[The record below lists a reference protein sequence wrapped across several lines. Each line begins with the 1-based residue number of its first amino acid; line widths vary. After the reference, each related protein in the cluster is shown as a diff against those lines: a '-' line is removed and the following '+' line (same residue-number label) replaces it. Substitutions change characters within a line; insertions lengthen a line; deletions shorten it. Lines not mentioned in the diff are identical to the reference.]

1 MNFAHPSFPLFSEVF
16 PPLAWLLV
24 WLQNHFAHPAAL
36 LLWLLLPALAWLK
49 GKVGQSSSFVYSSV
63 DLVRPISGLHRSR
76 AGAILANLRWLA
88 LALFILALAQPRLVR
103 GESHVKASG
112 IDIVVALD
120 LSGSM
125 RSEDFGPGQSRIKL
139 AKEVLGKFI
148 DNRPNDRIG
157 LVAFAKD
164 AYIAA
169 PPTLD
174 HDYLQ
179 HQLDRL
185 DIGVINESAT
195 AIGSALMTG
204 LNRIKDLKDKSKIII
219 LMTDGENNSG
229 KVSPM
234 TAADAAQAL
243 RIKVYTIGIGRQ
255 GTAPYPTG
263 HRDRSGQMIY
273 QPMAVDIDEDTLT
286 KIAQETGG
294 KYYRADTADTMRKIY
309 ADIDRL
315 ETTEVEVKKYQHY
328 DELFGQAAVAGLGLL
343 VLELV
348 LAQTVWRKLP

>member
-1 MNFAHPSFPLFSEVF
+1 MTFAHPYV
-16 PPLAWLLV
+16 
-24 WLQNHFAHPAAL
+24 L
-36 LLWLLLPALAWLK
+36 LLLLLLPALAWLK
-49 GKVGQSSSFVYSSV
+49 GKMGQAAAFVYSSV

-88 LALFILALAQPRLVR
+88 LALFLVALAQPRLLR
-103 GESHVKASG
+103 GESHIKASG
-112 IDIVVALD
+112 IDIVVCLD

-164 AYIAA
+164 AYIAS

-174 HDYLQ
+174 HEYLQ

-195 AIGSALMTG
+195 AIGSALMTA
-204 LNRIKDLKDKSKIII
+204 LNRIKDLKDKSKIVI

-229 KVSPM
+229 KISPM

-243 RIKVYTIGIGRQ
+243 AVKVYTIGIGRQ

-263 HRDRSGQMIY
+263 RRDQFGRMIY
-273 QPMAVDIDEDTLT
+273 QQEPVDVDEETLT
-286 KIAQETGG
+286 KIAQQTGG
-294 KYYRADTADTMRKIY
+294 KYYRADTAETLRKIY

-328 DELFGQAAVAGLGLL
+328 DELFGQVVIAGLAVL
-343 VLELV
+343 VLEMILG
-348 LAQTVWRKLP
+348 QTVWRKLP

>member
-1 MNFAHPSFPLFSEVF
+1 MNCVHPSFLLLAETF
-16 PPLAWLLV
+16 PPLAWL
-24 WLQNHFAHPAAL
+24 QDHFAHPWVL
-36 LLWLLLPALAWLK
+36 LLWLLLPVLAWLK
-49 GKVGQSSSFVYSSV
+49 GKMGQAAAFVYSSI
-63 DLVRPISGLHRSR
+63 DLVRPISGLRRSR

-88 LALFILALAQPRLVR
+88 LAIFIFALAQPRLVR

-125 RSEDFGPGQSRIKL
+125 RSLDFGPDLSRIKL

-164 AYIAA
+164 AYIAS

-179 HQLDRL
+179 SQLDRL
-185 DIGVINESAT
+185 QIGVIDERAT
-195 AIGSALMTG
+195 AIGSALMTA
-204 LNRIKDLKDKSKIII
+204 LNRIKDLKDKSKIVI

-229 KVSPM
+229 KVSPL

-243 RIKVYTIGIGRQ
+243 GVKVYTIGIGRQ
-255 GTAPYPTG
+255 GSAPYPIG
-263 HRDRSGQMIY
+263 RDQFGRMQTRDMD
-273 QPMAVDIDEDTLT
+273 VDIDEDTLK
-286 KIAQETGG
+286 KIADETNG
-294 KYYRADTADTMRKIY
+294 KYYRADTADTLRRIY
-309 ADIDRL
+309 AEIDRL
-315 ETTEVEVKKYQHY
+315 ETTEVEVKKYQNY
-328 DELFGQAAVAGLGLL
+328 DELFGQVTIAGLA
-343 VLELV
+343 VLMLEMILT
-348 LAQTVWRKLP
+348 QTVWRKLP

>member
-1 MNFAHPSFPLFSEVF
+1 MIPASPFFLVVAEAW
-16 PPLAWLLV
+16 PPLA
-24 WLQNHFAHPAAL
+24 WLQNHFAYPYVL
-36 LLWLLLPALAWLK
+36 LLLLLLPVLAWLK
-49 GKVGQSSSFVYSSV
+49 GKIGQAASFVYSSV
-63 DLVRPISGLHRSR
+63 DLVRPIAGLRRSR
-76 AGAILANLRWLA
+76 AGAILADLRWLA
-88 LALFILALAQPRLVR
+88 LAVFIVALAQPRLPQ

-157 LVAFAKD
+157 LVAFAKE
-164 AYIAA
+164 AYIAS

-174 HDYLQ
+174 HDYLL

-185 DIGVINESAT
+185 QIGVIDESAT

-204 LNRIKDLKDKSKIII
+204 LNRIKDLKDKSKIVI

-229 KVSPM
+229 KISPL

-243 RIKVYTIGIGRQ
+243 HVKVYTIGIGKQ
-255 GTAPYPTG
+255 GTAPYPRG
-263 HRDRSGQMIY
+263 KNQWGQMMY
-273 QPMAVDIDEDTLT
+273 QQVPVDIDEETLT
-286 KIAQETGG
+286 KIAQQTNA
-294 KYYRADTADTMRKIY
+294 KYYRADTADTLRRIY

-328 DELFGQAAVAGLGLL
+328 DELFGQVAIGGLAVLL
-343 VLELV
+343 LEMI

>member
-1 MNFAHPSFPLFSEVF
+1 MTFAHPYV
-16 PPLAWLLV
+16 
-24 WLQNHFAHPAAL
+24 L
-36 LLWLLLPALAWLK
+36 LLLLLLPALAWLK
-49 GKVGQSSSFVYSSV
+49 GKAGQASAFVYSSV
-63 DLVRPISGLHRSR
+63 DLVRPISSLRRSR
-76 AGAILANLRWLA
+76 AGAILSNLRWLA
-88 LALFILALAQPRLVR
+88 LALFIVALAQPRLIR

-120 LSGSM
+120 MSGSM
-125 RSEDFGPGQSRIKL
+125 RSEDFGPDQSRIKL

-164 AYIAA
+164 AYIAS

-179 HQLDRL
+179 SQLDRL
-185 DIGVINESAT
+185 TIGVIDENAT
-195 AIGSALMTG
+195 AIGSALMTS
-204 LNRIKDLKDKSKIII
+204 LNRIKDLKDKSKIVI

-229 KVSPM
+229 KVSPL

-243 RIKVYTIGIGRQ
+243 GVKVYTIGIGRQ
-255 GTAPYPTG
+255 GTAPYPIG
-263 HRDRSGQMIY
+263 RDQFGRMHY
-273 QPMAVDIDEDTLT
+273 RDMAVDVDEETLT
-286 KIAQETGG
+286 KIARQTNG
-294 KYYRADTADTMRKIY
+294 KYYRADTADTLRKIY

-315 ETTEVEVKKYQHY
+315 ETTDVEVKKYQQY
-328 DELFGQAAVAGLGLL
+328 DEWYGRAAVAGLAVLL
-343 VLELV
+343 LEMS

>member
-1 MNFAHPSFPLFSEVF
+1 MTFAHPYV
-16 PPLAWLLV
+16 
-24 WLQNHFAHPAAL
+24 L
-36 LLWLLLPALAWLK
+36 LLLLLLPLLAWLK
-49 GKVGQSSSFVYSSV
+49 GKIGQPAAFVYSSV
-63 DLVRPISGLHRSR
+63 DLVRPITGLRRSR

-88 LALFILALAQPRLVR
+88 LALFIVALAQPRLVQ

-139 AKEVLGKFI
+139 AKEVLAKFI

-157 LVAFAKD
+157 LVAFAKE
-164 AYIAA
+164 AYIAS

-185 DIGVINESAT
+185 EIGVIDENAT

-229 KVSPM
+229 KISPL
-234 TAADAAQAL
+234 TAADATQAL
-243 RIKVYTIGIGRQ
+243 GVKVYTIGIGKQ
-255 GTAPYPTG
+255 GTAPYPVG
-263 HRDRSGQMIY
+263 KNQWGQTMY
-273 QPMAVDIDEDTLT
+273 RQMAVDIDEETLT
-286 KIAQETGG
+286 KIAQQTHG
-294 KYYRADTADTMRKIY
+294 KYYRADTADTLRRIY
-309 ADIDRL
+309 EDIDRL
-315 ETTEVEVKKYQHY
+315 ETTEVEVKKYEHY
-328 DELFGQAAVAGLGLL
+328 DELFGHVAIGGLAALL
-343 VLELV
+343 LEMI

>member
-1 MNFAHPSFPLFSEVF
+1 MTFAHPMYPLFSEVF
-16 PPLAWLLV
+16 PPLAWL
-24 WLQNHFAHPAAL
+24 QNHFAHPAVL
-36 LLWLLLPALAWLK
+36 LLCLLLPALAWLK

-76 AGAILANLRWLA
+76 AGAILADLRWLA
-88 LALFILALAQPRLVR
+88 LACFIVALAQPRLPR

-112 IDIVVALD
+112 IDIVVCLD

-185 DIGVINESAT
+185 DIGVINENAT

-204 LNRIKDLKDKSKIII
+204 LNRIRDLKDKSKIVI

-263 HRDRSGQMIY
+263 RRDRFGKMIY
-273 QPMAVDIDEDTLT
+273 RDMAVD
-286 KIAQETGG
+286 
-294 KYYRADTADTMRKIY
+294 
-309 ADIDRL
+309 
-315 ETTEVEVKKYQHY
+315 
-328 DELFGQAAVAGLGLL
+328 
-343 VLELV
+343 
-348 LAQTVWRKLP
+348 

>member
-1 MNFAHPSFPLFSEVF
+1 MTFAHPYVL
-16 PPLAWLLV
+16 LLLLLV
-24 WLQNHFAHPAAL
+24 
-36 LLWLLLPALAWLK
+36 PALAWLK
-49 GKVGQSSSFVYSSV
+49 GKTGQAAAFVYSSV
-63 DLVRPISGLHRSR
+63 DLVRPISGLRRSR

-88 LALFILALAQPRLVR
+88 LALFVIALAQPRLVK

-125 RSEDFGPGQSRIKL
+125 RSEDFGPEQSRIKL

-164 AYIAA
+164 AYIAS

-179 HQLDRL
+179 QQLDRL
-185 DIGVINESAT
+185 TIGVIEENAT
-195 AIGSALMTG
+195 AIGSALMTA
-204 LNRIKDLKDKSKIII
+204 LNRIKDLKDKSKIVI

-229 KVSPM
+229 KISPL

-243 RIKVYTIGIGRQ
+243 GVKVYTIGIGRQ
-255 GTAPYPTG
+255 GTAPYPPG
-263 HRDRSGQMIY
+263 RRDQFGQMQY
-273 QPMAVDIDEDTLT
+273 VQMAVDVDEDTLK
-286 KIAQETGG
+286 KIARETNG
-294 KYYRADTADTMRKIY
+294 KYYRADTADTMRRIY

-315 ETTEVEVKKYQHY
+315 ETTEVDVKK
-328 DELFGQAAVAGLGLL
+328 
-343 VLELV
+343 
-348 LAQTVWRKLP
+348 

>member
-1 MNFAHPSFPLFSEVF
+1 MTFAHPYV
-16 PPLAWLLV
+16 
-24 WLQNHFAHPAAL
+24 L
-36 LLWLLLPALAWLK
+36 LLLLLLPALAWLK
-49 GKVGQSSSFVYSSV
+49 GKVGQAAAFVYSSV
-63 DLVRPISGLHRSR
+63 DLVRPIAGLRRSR
-76 AGAILANLRWLA
+76 AGSILANLRWLA
-88 LALFILALAQPRLVR
+88 LALFIVALAQPRLVH

-125 RSEDFGPGQSRIKL
+125 RSEDFGPEQSRIKL

-164 AYIAA
+164 AYIAS

-179 HQLDRL
+179 HQLERL
-185 DIGVINESAT
+185 QIGVIDESAT
-195 AIGSALMTG
+195 AIGSALMTA
-204 LNRIKDLKDKSKIII
+204 LNRIKDLKDKSKIVI

-229 KVSPM
+229 KISPL

-243 RIKVYTIGIGRQ
+243 GVKVYTIGIGKQ
-255 GTAPYPTG
+255 GTAPYPVG
-263 HRDRSGQMIY
+263 KNQWGQMQY
-273 QPMAVDIDEDTLT
+273 RQMAVDIDEETLT
-286 KIAQETGG
+286 KIAQQTNG
-294 KYYRADTADTMRKIY
+294 KYYRADTADTLRRIY

-328 DELFGQAAVAGLGLL
+328 DELFGQAAIGGLAVLL
-343 VLELV
+343 LEMI

>member
-1 MNFAHPSFPLFSEVF
+1 MTFAHPYV
-16 PPLAWLLV
+16 
-24 WLQNHFAHPAAL
+24 L
-36 LLWLLLPALAWLK
+36 LLLILLPALAWLK
-49 GKVGQSSSFVYSSV
+49 GKIGQSSAFVYSSV
-63 DLVRPISGLHRSR
+63 DLVRPVSGLHRSR

-88 LALFILALAQPRLVR
+88 LALFIVALAQPRLVK

-125 RSEDFGPGQSRIKL
+125 KSEDFGPGQSRIKL
-139 AKEVLGKFI
+139 AKEVLSEFI

-157 LVAFAKD
+157 LVAFAKE
-164 AYIAA
+164 AYIAS

-185 DIGVINESAT
+185 QIGVIDERAT
-195 AIGSALMTG
+195 AIGSALMTA
-204 LNRIKDLKDKSKIII
+204 LNRIKDLKDKSKIVI

-229 KVSPM
+229 KISPL

-243 RIKVYTIGIGRQ
+243 GVKVYTIGIGRQ
-255 GTAPYPTG
+255 GTAPYPVG
-263 HRDRSGQMIY
+263 RDQFGQMTY
-273 QPMAVDIDEDTLT
+273 QDMAVDIDEDTLT
-286 KIAQETGG
+286 KIAQQTKG
-294 KYYRADTADTMRKIY
+294 KYYRADTADTLRKIY
-309 ADIDRL
+309 DDIDRL
-315 ETTEVEVKKYQHY
+315 ETTEVEVKKYQQY
-328 DELFGQAAVAGLGLL
+328 DELFGQVAVGGLAVLL
-343 VLELV
+343 LEMI

>member
-1 MNFAHPSFPLFSEVF
+1 MTFAHPYV
-16 PPLAWLLV
+16 
-24 WLQNHFAHPAAL
+24 L
-36 LLWLLLPALAWLK
+36 LLLLLLPALAWLK
-49 GKVGQSSSFVYSSV
+49 GKLGQGAAFVYSSV

-88 LALFILALAQPRLVR
+88 LALFLVALAQPRLVR

-164 AYIAA
+164 AYIAS

-179 HQLDRL
+179 HQLERL
-185 DIGVINESAT
+185 NIGVIDENAT

-204 LNRIKDLKDKSKIII
+204 LNRIKDLKDKSKIVI

-243 RIKVYTIGIGRQ
+243 GVKVYTIGIGRQ
-255 GTAPYPTG
+255 GDAPYPIG
-263 HRDRSGQMIY
+263 RDQFGRMQYRNM
-273 QPMAVDIDEDTLT
+273 PVDVDEETLT
-286 KIAQETGG
+286 KIARQTGA
-294 KYYRADTADTMRKIY
+294 KYYRADTADTMRRIY

-315 ETTEVEVKKYQHY
+315 ETNEVEVRKYQHY
-328 DELFGQAAVAGLGLL
+328 DELFGQVAIAGLALL
-343 VLELV
+343 VLEMILTH
-348 LAQTVWRKLP
+348 TVWRKLP

>member
-1 MNFAHPSFPLFSEVF
+1 MTFAHPYV
-16 PPLAWLLV
+16 
-24 WLQNHFAHPAAL
+24 L
-36 LLWLLLPALAWLK
+36 LLLLLLPALAWLK
-49 GKVGQSSSFVYSSV
+49 GKMGQAAAFVYSSV

-88 LALFILALAQPRLVR
+88 LALFLVALAQPRLLR
-103 GESHVKASG
+103 GESHIKASG
-112 IDIVVALD
+112 IDIVVCLD

-164 AYIAA
+164 AYIAS

-195 AIGSALMTG
+195 AIGSALMTA
-204 LNRIKDLKDKSKIII
+204 LNRIKDLKDKSKIVI

-229 KVSPM
+229 KISPM

-243 RIKVYTIGIGRQ
+243 AVKVYTIGIGRQ

-263 HRDRSGQMIY
+263 RRDQFGRMIY
-273 QPMAVDIDEDTLT
+273 QQEPVDVDEETLT
-286 KIAQETGG
+286 KIAQQTGG
-294 KYYRADTADTMRKIY
+294 KYYRADTAETLRKIY

-315 ETTEVEVKKYQHY
+315 ETTEVEVKKYPHY
-328 DELFGQAAVAGLGLL
+328 DELFGQVVIAGLAVL
-343 VLELV
+343 VLEMILG
-348 LAQTVWRKLP
+348 QTVWRKLP

>member
-1 MNFAHPSFPLFSEVF
+1 MIFAHPYV
-16 PPLAWLLV
+16 
-24 WLQNHFAHPAAL
+24 L
-36 LLWLLLPALAWLK
+36 LLLLLLPVLAWLK
-49 GKVGQSSSFVYSSV
+49 GKVGQAAAFVYSSV
-63 DLVRPISGLHRSR
+63 DLVRPIIGLRRSR

-88 LALFILALAQPRLVR
+88 LALFIVALAQPRLVQ

-157 LVAFAKD
+157 LVAFAKE
-164 AYIAA
+164 AYIAS

-185 DIGVINESAT
+185 EIGVIDESAT

-219 LMTDGENNSG
+219 LMTDGVNNSG
-229 KVSPM
+229 KISPL

-243 RIKVYTIGIGRQ
+243 GVKVYTIGIGKQ
-255 GTAPYPTG
+255 GTAPYPFKDQWG
-263 HRDRSGQMIY
+263 RIVPKQV
-273 QPMAVDIDEDTLT
+273 PVDIDEETLT
-286 KIAQETGG
+286 KIAEETHG
-294 KYYRADTADTMRKIY
+294 KYYRADTADTLRRIY
-309 ADIDRL
+309 EDIDRL
-315 ETTEVEVKKYQHY
+315 ETTEVEVKKYEQY
-328 DELFGQAAVAGLGLL
+328 DELFGQVAIGGLAALLLEMILG
-343 VLELV
+343 
-348 LAQTVWRKLP
+348 QTVWRKLP